1 MLARAWGAVLDGVEA
16 VPVRVEVD
24 INSGLPAFTV
34 VGLPDA
40 TVQEARDRV
49 RGAIVHSGHDY
60 PMQRITA
67 NLAPSDMRKQG
78 AGLDLVLALGILAA
92 NAAVPEKGLDRRM
105 FCGELGL
112 AGEIR
117 PVRG

>member
-1 MLARAWGAVLDGVEA
+1 MLARAWGAVLDGVAA
-16 VPVRVEVD
+16 VPVQVEVD
-24 INSGLPAFTV
+24 LMNGLPTFTV
-34 VGLPDA
+34 VGLPDL

-49 RGAIVHSGHDY
+49 RGAISHSGFDY

-92 NAAVPEKGLDRRM
+92 NDAAPDAGLRR
-105 FCGELGL
+105 
-112 AGEIR
+112 
-117 PVRG
+117 